1 MAIFATN
8 TTLCELTPS
17 MYRRLTRVERKFADR
32 HFTYYLAQINAG
44 NASYL
49 AKDERQAAKRAY
61 SRANVNLIS
70 ISQLYGMSVGVLL
83 SFGFDTHRLDLLIPG
98 FLLLMPVVVYLG
110 FAIRRGKQIDQ
121 YFRNETLA

>member
-1 MAIFATN
+1 MN
-8 TTLCELTPS
+8 P
-17 MYRRLTRVERKFADR
+17 
-32 HFTYYLAQINAG
+32 G
-44 NASYL
+44 SYL
-49 AKDERQAAKRAY
+49 AKEERQAAKRAY

-98 FLLLMPVVVYLG
+98 FFLLMPVVVYLG